1 MQERSKNRPRAKRG
15 TCPLQ
20 LESLEERLPPGDL
33 LWGTIVSVL
42 PFGLSACSA
51 QAETFAQNLVLP
63 PEQTE
68 KPHTIGSGQDH
79 GIDSKVHRL
88 AEEPGL
94 PDRVPRPP
102 RRTDETIFTSQRPSE
117 SAAPWDQAVSL
128 ASFTPLS
135 RSASPPHGP
144 SKCDS
149 WMPAASMAQARGF
162 FSTTVLNDGQVLV
175 AGGYVQQRVF
185 SGVEVYNPDTDSW
198 TETGSL
204 QTARSGNGAALLK
217 DGRVLVAGGLVYRPD
232 GSTYP
237 LDSAEIYDPAT
248 GQWSATGSMMV
259 PRIEPFLTLLN
270 DGRVLA
276 AGETRAAGPL
286 GKSAEIY
293 DPGSGEWM
301 RVADMSVSRSN
312 QVQVP
317 LAGGQVLVAGG
328 YSGAEP
334 GDELLAS
341 AEIYDPKLD
350 TWTPTGDMT
359 LARAD
364 AEPVVLQDG
373 RVLIS
378 GGNIVLQ
385 PPTRTNTAEIYDPA
399 TGKWTPTSGAMSDA
413 KVDHTMT
420 LLSSGQVLAAGGLL
434 RHDISLASADLYDPK
449 NDTWTPVC
457 DMAKSRGGHSA
468 VLLPKD
474 RVLVLGGLNFDED
487 TAPEHGLATTEIYQQ
502 KT

>member
-1 MQERSKNRPRAKRG
+1 
-15 TCPLQ
+15 
-20 LESLEERLPPGDL
+20 
-33 LWGTIVSVL
+33 
-42 PFGLSACSA
+42 
-51 QAETFAQNLVLP
+51 
-63 PEQTE
+63 
-68 KPHTIGSGQDH
+68 
-79 GIDSKVHRL
+79 
-88 AEEPGL
+88 
-94 PDRVPRPP
+94 
-102 RRTDETIFTSQRPSE
+102 
-117 SAAPWDQAVSL
+117 
-128 ASFTPLS
+128 
-135 RSASPPHGP
+135 
-144 SKCDS
+144 
-149 WMPAASMAQARGF
+149 MAQARGF